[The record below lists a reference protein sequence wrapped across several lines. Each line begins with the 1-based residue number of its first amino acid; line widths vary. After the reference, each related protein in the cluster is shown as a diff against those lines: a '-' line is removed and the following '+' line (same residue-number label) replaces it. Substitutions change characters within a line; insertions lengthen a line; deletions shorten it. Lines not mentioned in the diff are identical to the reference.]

1 MSVDGGNK
9 SDMARRLYDVLLN
22 WVAPSLGYK
31 LVENRLVT
39 SDVTT
44 SERDRVTV

>member
-22 WVAPSLGYK
+22 
-31 LVENRLVT
+31 
-39 SDVTT
+39 
-44 SERDRVTV
+44 